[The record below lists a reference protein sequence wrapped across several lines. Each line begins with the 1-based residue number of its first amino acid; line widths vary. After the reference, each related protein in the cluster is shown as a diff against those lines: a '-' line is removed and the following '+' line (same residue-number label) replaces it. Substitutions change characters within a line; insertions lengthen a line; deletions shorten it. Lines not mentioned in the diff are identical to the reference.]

1 MHSVR
6 RALVVAAF
14 LSVLLGAAACGG
26 AAPRPGDVKTVT
38 IVGQRF
44 TEADVM
50 TQLYRL
56 LLQKDGFR
64 TTVKRVGAREIYL
77 GPLERGEVQVSAD
90 YLASMTEALNRKANG
105 EAARPVA
112 SSDVAATLASL
123 RTLGAAYGITPLRPA
138 AAEDGNAYAVTRE
151 YAAKNGLTTLTDL
164 AELGKPVALAGA
176 EDCAE
181 RQDCALGLTSV
192 YGIKLSRVEPLGL
205 GSADTTTA
213 LTSGRVQLAQV
224 GTTDGTLEAMDLVVL
239 DDDRDWQPAENLVP
253 LVNADWLE
261 ENPRA
266 RKALER
272 LSAVLTTADLT
283 ALNAQVDADG
293 RGPGRVAEDYLT
305 GKGLL

>member
-1 MHSVR
+1 MFSAR
-6 RALVVAAF
+6 RALVLAAS
-14 LSVLLGAAACGG
+14 LSVVIGAAACG
-26 AAPRPGDVKTVT
+26 ATTPRPGAVETVT

-64 TTVKRVGAREIYL
+64 TTVERVGAREIYL

-90 YLASMTEALNRKANG
+90 YLASMTEALNRKTNG
-105 EAARPVA
+105 DAASPVA
-112 SSDVAATLASL
+112 TSDVAATLASL
-123 RTLGAAYGITPLRPA
+123 TRLGAAYGITPLRPA
-138 AAEDGNAYAVTRE
+138 AAEDGNAYAVTRK

-164 AELGKPVALAGA
+164 AELEKPIALAGA

-181 RQDCALGLTSV
+181 RQDCALGLARV
-192 YGIKLSRVEPLGL
+192 YGITLSRVEPLGL

-213 LTSGRVQLAQV
+213 LTHGRVQLAQV
-224 GTTDGTLEAMDLVVL
+224 GTTDGTLEAMGLVIL
-239 DDDRDWQPAENLVP
+239 DDDLSWQPAENLVP
-253 LVNADWLE
+253 LVNTDWLE
-261 ENPRA
+261 DNPRA
-266 RKALER
+266 RQALES

-293 RGPGRVAEDYLT
+293 RRPGQVAEDYLT